1 MDRQT
6 GVWRSRLAR
15 SVRDAEVGGSSPL
28 TPTRMAHHFLDEMS
42 AIRWV
47 SRMRLKYG
55 MQAYQISQ
63 PVFAAGWHLMAA
75 DRVSRSERLVG
86 GKRHAV
92 PSSPGHVSHLDPYP
106 HDHRRR
112 WR

>member
-1 MDRQT
+1 
-6 GVWRSRLAR
+6 
-15 SVRDAEVGGSSPL
+15 
-28 TPTRMAHHFLDEMS
+28 MAHHFLDEMS

-75 DRVSRSERLVG
+75 DAVSCSGRLAG

-92 PSSPGHVSHLDPYP
+92 PGSPGHVSRLDPYP
-106 HDHRRR
+106 HDYRRR
-112 WR
+112 RR